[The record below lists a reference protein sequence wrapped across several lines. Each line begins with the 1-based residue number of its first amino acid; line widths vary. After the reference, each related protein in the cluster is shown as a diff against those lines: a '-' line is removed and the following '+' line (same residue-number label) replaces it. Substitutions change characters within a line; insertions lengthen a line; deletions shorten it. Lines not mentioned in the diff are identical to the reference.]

1 MPGHQCFPHACVLLP
16 IPEAKVIVKDVMTT
30 AWPLGLRRVP
40 QPIMPSPDVLW
51 GLHIRLSNPGDK
63 IQGELL
69 VIFSAMHRFMQLRNR
84 GYELRGTGNLEVGRP
99 VCIHSVKEVDEPL
112 AGDVIADEDK
122 GNSAEVLD
130 VRVDDERED
139 AIHVAVSGQHIS
151 SQYYTSFSKNA
162 PFAFLQVSNA

>member
-1 MPGHQCFPHACVLLP
+1 MFFL
-16 IPEAKVIVKDVMTT
+16 
-30 AWPLGLRRVP
+30 
-40 QPIMPSPDVLW
+40 
-51 GLHIRLSNPGDK
+51 
-63 IQGELL
+63 
-69 VIFSAMHRFMQLRNR
+69 AMHQFMQLGSC
-84 GYELRGTGNLEVGRP
+84 GYELCGSRNLEVGRP

-151 SQYYTSFSKNA
+151 SQCHMSFSKNA
-162 PFAFLQVSNA
+162 PFAFLQVPNA